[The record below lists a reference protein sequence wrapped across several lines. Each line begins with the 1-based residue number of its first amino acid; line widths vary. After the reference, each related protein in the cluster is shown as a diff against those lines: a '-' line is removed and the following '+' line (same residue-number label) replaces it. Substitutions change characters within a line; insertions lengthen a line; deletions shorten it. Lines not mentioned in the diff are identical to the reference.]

1 MMWSPGEILL
11 CDWSGVLGE
20 GLVRLFPH
28 LLKLVVSHP
37 LKQSSHASLAT
48 VELHPLCVCAC
59 VCVSGVGVVVG
70 VCVRSGG

>member
-1 MMWSPGEILL
+1 MWSPGEILL

-28 LLKLVVSHP
+28 LLELIVSHP

-48 VELHPLCVCAC
+48 VELHPLCVWC
-59 VCVSGVGVVVG
+59 VCEGVGVCGGVVRVWCGG
-70 VCVRSGG
+70 V